1 MCIRDRRK
9 VFTTPVHNEVNDVS
23 VAIILPKVRRLNK
36 VRGCAAVSIGENVTE
51 AFRASL
57 LKESPSESGPCVKT
71 MLADTELRLI
81 LRLLTRQR
89 VREVARGDSELAIK
103 ACIGRAGRAIDAPFW

>member
-1 MCIRDRRK
+1 MNTSVGILLEGVDEVVQRK
-9 VFTTPVHNEVNDVS
+9 VFTTPVHNEADG
-23 VAIILPKVRRLNK
+23 LNK

-57 LKESPSESGPCVKT
+57 PKESPSESGPCVKT